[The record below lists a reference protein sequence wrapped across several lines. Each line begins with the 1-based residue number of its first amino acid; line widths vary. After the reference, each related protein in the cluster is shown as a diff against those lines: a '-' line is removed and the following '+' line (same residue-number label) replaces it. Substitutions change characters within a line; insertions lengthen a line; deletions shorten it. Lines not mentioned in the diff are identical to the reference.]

1 MILDLIHNITILI
14 ALAAIY
20 RITVSHSLKTNLS
33 YQLFLGLLFGLIGV
47 LGMMTPVNYA
57 PGILLDGRSII
68 LGVSGLIGGPVVA
81 LIAAFFMS
89 TYRIEL
95 GGDGMLIGIA
105 GIASAATIGVIYHY
119 LKKRREGFLSSLTLL
134 GFGFLLQIVMLV
146 LTLFLPD
153 EIGLKIIKELGL
165 PILVLFPLATM
176 LICLLFQD
184 FETHE
189 KSKLDLEYLSFYDVV
204 TGLPNRSLMIK
215 RLDQTIK
222 KCLKMQ
228 GTGAV
233 LLFNID
239 RFKILGIAR
248 GHSLSESLLC
258 TIGERLKVDLPTD
271 SFIARMSADEFG
283 ILLHVPGK
291 SLGVATKFAQKVA
304 TRVLNTINV
313 PIHFGAD
320 EISVTASVGVS
331 VFPQGSTDSSSDIL
345 RQANTAMHRASKL
358 GGNQCVLFE
367 QSMAKM
373 AEQSYQI
380 ECELTKAIP
389 AGELRLYLQSQVSSS
404 GETIR
409 AEALV
414 RWQHPEK
421 GLLPPASFIAIA
433 EETDLIV
440 NIGEWVLAEACK
452 ILSDEKM
459 ISSQIGISINIS
471 PRHFSQA
478 SFVDSIR
485 HALEFEGI
493 DPQRLTLEV
502 TENLLINNI
511 VDVITK
517 MTELTEM
524 GVRVSLDDFGTGFSS
539 LSYLKRLPIHEL
551 KIDKSFVQDA
561 LTSPDDAALIE
572 SILGVA
578 KSMNLEI
585 VAEGVETQIQADF
598 LNSKGTMMHQG
609 YLYGRPKP
617 SQEWLHEFFDLIR
630 EK

>member
-1 MILDLIHNITILI
+1 MILDLIHNITLLI

-20 RITVSHSLKTNLS
+20 RITVSQSLKTNLS
-33 YQLFLGLLFGLIGV
+33 YQLFLGLFFGLIGV

-57 PGILLDGRSII
+57 PGIIFDGRSII
-68 LGVSGLIGGPVVA
+68 LGVSGLFGGPVVA
-81 LIAAFFMS
+81 LVAALFMGA
-89 TYRIEL
+89 YRIEL
-95 GGDGMLIGIA
+95 GGVGMLIGIV
-105 GIASAATIGVIYHY
+105 GITSSAVIGVTYHY
-119 LKKRREGFLSSLTLL
+119 LKKRRDGLLSGLTML
-134 GFGFLLQIVMLV
+134 GFGFLLHIVMLV
-146 LTLFLPD
+146 LILFLPD
-153 EIGLKIIKELGL
+153 QMGLKIIKELGL
-165 PILVLFPLATM
+165 PILVLFSLATI
-176 LICLLFQD
+176 LICLLFQA
-184 FETHE
+184 FEAQE

-204 TGLPNRSLMIK
+204 TRLPNRSLMIK
-215 RLDQTIK
+215 RLDQTIR
-222 KCLKMQ
+222 KCLKKQ
-228 GTGAV
+228 GTGVV

-239 RFKILGIAR
+239 RFKILDVAR
-248 GHSLSESLLC
+248 GHSISESLLC

-313 PIHFGAD
+313 PIHFETD
-320 EISVTASVGVS
+320 EISVTASIGVS

-358 GGNQCVLFE
+358 GGNQCIFFE

-373 AEQSYQI
+373 AEQNYQI
-380 ECELTKAIP
+380 ERELTKAIP

-404 GETIR
+404 SEIIR

-440 NIGEWVLAEACK
+440 DLGEWVLTEVCK
-452 ILSDEKM
+452 ILSDKKL
-459 ISSQIGISINIS
+459 ISSPIGISINIS
-471 PRHFSQA
+471 PRHFSHPG
-478 SFVDSIR
+478 FVSSIR
-485 HALEFEGI
+485 HILESERI

-511 VDVITK
+511 GDVITK
-517 MTELTEM
+517 MMELTEM
-524 GVRVSLDDFGTGFSS
+524 GVRLSLDDFGTGFSS

-585 VAEGVETQIQADF
+585 VAEGVETQRQADF
-598 LNSKGTMMHQG
+598 LNSKGPMMHQG
-609 YLYGRPKP
+609 YLYGRPEP
-617 SQEWLHEFFDLIR
+617 SQEWLHKLFDLLK